1 MSFGFE
7 TKNNTY
13 INVLKIVY
21 ISLGPKIYPTYQ
33 KVAKT
38 AKLESGVVGVGM
50 SFNHEEYIVSK

>member
-13 INVLKIVY
+13 INVLKIVN

-50 SFNHEEYIVSK
+50 SFNLEE